1 MLRGFKDTI
10 DSLLIFVGIQRAL
23 ITWTK
28 HPLVNLQAALFSAV
42 VTTFVVTTVN
52 SLQPDYSEIT
62 ATLLLEQVKLL
73 RAAGNVTEIKAIPP
87 SSVDLNNVI
96 PSKNDLWINGLFFA
110 SLSLSL
116 ATALLSVLVKQWLQ
130 AYSSISSGN
139 AKERAVIRQFRFSGL
154 KKWKVPEIIGIL
166 PLILHA
172 SLALF
177 FIGLSLYVSELHQ
190 SLCWIV

>member
-1 MLRGFKDTI
+1 
-10 DSLLIFVGIQRAL
+10 
-23 ITWTK
+23 
-28 HPLVNLQAALFSAV
+28 
-42 VTTFVVTTVN
+42 
-52 SLQPDYSEIT
+52 
-62 ATLLLEQVKLL
+62 
-73 RAAGNVTEIKAIPP
+73 
-87 SSVDLNNVI
+87 
-96 PSKNDLWINGLFFA
+96 INGLFFA

-154 KKWKVPEIIGIL
+154 EKWKVPEIIGIL

-190 SLCWIV
+190 SLCWIVVTVTILAFSMYLGSIFLTPIWLECPYRIP

>member
-1 MLRGFKDTI
+1 
-10 DSLLIFVGIQRAL
+10 
-23 ITWTK
+23 
-28 HPLVNLQAALFSAV
+28 
-42 VTTFVVTTVN
+42 
-52 SLQPDYSEIT
+52 
-62 ATLLLEQVKLL
+62 
-73 RAAGNVTEIKAIPP
+73 
-87 SSVDLNNVI
+87 NVI

-154 KKWKVPEIIGIL
+154 EKWKVPEIIGIL

-177 FIGLSLYVSELHQ
+177 FVGLSLY
-190 SLCWIV
+190 